1 MTCTFFGHRV
11 VTNDVKT
18 RLRVVITDLIV
29 HHAVDVF
36 YVGNQGGFDEIVS
49 EVLRELQT
57 IYPID
62 YAVVLAYFPI
72 ERDGNGTPNPPDTI
86 YPEGLET
93 VPKRFVICYRNRRM
107 PRASRLCCHLCD
119 APRGIRCR
127 TVSIPC
133 RATRKESDFSWRC
146 VRDGTFVYAKTPRRE
161 ARGRFDGICFPP
173 GARAGVWLPRPAP
186 GVFTVGAR
194 ICRDFRHWAYA

>member
-93 VPKRFVICYRNRRM
+93 VPKRFAICYRNRRM

-133 RATRKESDFSWRC
+133 RATRKESDFPRRC
-146 VRDGTFVYAKTPRRE
+146 VRDDTFVYAKTPRRK
-161 ARGRFDGICFPP
+161 
-173 GARAGVWLPRPAP
+173 GAGL
-186 GVFTVGAR
+186 F
-194 ICRDFRHWAYA
+194 

>member
-93 VPKRFVICYRNRRM
+93 VPKRFAICYRNRWM
-107 PRASRLCCHLCD
+107 LERADYVVTYVTHRGGSD
-119 APRGIRCR
+119 AARYQSLAEQRGKKVI
-127 TVSIPC
+127 SL
-133 RATRKESDFSWRC
+133 
-146 VRDGTFVYAKTPRRE
+146 G
-161 ARGRFDGICFPP
+161 
-173 GARAGVWLPRPAP
+173 GA
-186 GVFTVGAR
+186 
-194 ICRDFRHWAYA
+194 

>member
-93 VPKRFVICYRNRRM
+93 VPKCFAICYRNRWM
-107 PRASRLCCHLCD
+107 LERADYVVTYVTH
-119 APRGIRCR
+119 RGG
-127 TVSIPC
+127 SG
-133 RATRKESDFSWRC
+133 A
-146 VRDGTFVYAKTPRRE
+146 
-161 ARGRFDGICFPP
+161 ARYQSLAEQRGKKVISLG
-173 GARAGVWLPRPAP
+173 GA
-186 GVFTVGAR
+186 
-194 ICRDFRHWAYA
+194 

>member
-62 YAVVLAYFPI
+62 YAVVLAYFPV

-93 VPKRFVICYRNRRM
+93 VPKRFAICYRNRWM
-107 PRASRLCCHLCD
+107 LERADYVVTYVTH
-119 APRGIRCR
+119 RGG
-127 TVSIPC
+127 SG
-133 RATRKESDFSWRC
+133 A
-146 VRDGTFVYAKTPRRE
+146 
-161 ARGRFDGICFPP
+161 ARYQSLAEQRGKKVISLG
-173 GARAGVWLPRPAP
+173 GA
-186 GVFTVGAR
+186 
-194 ICRDFRHWAYA
+194 

>member
-72 ERDGNGTPNPPDTI
+72 EWDGNGTPYPPDTI

-93 VPKRFVICYRNRRM
+93 VPKRFAICYRNRWM
-107 PRASRLCCHLCD
+107 LERADYVVTYVTH
-119 APRGIRCR
+119 RGG
-127 TVSIPC
+127 SG
-133 RATRKESDFSWRC
+133 A
-146 VRDGTFVYAKTPRRE
+146 
-161 ARGRFDGICFPP
+161 ARYQSLAEQRGKKVISLG
-173 GARAGVWLPRPAP
+173 GA
-186 GVFTVGAR
+186 
-194 ICRDFRHWAYA
+194 

>member
-49 EVLRELQT
+49 DILRELQT
-57 IYPID
+57 IYPIT

-86 YPEGLET
+86 YPEGLEA
-93 VPKRFVICYRNRRM
+93 VPKRFAICYRNRWM
-107 PRASRLCCHLCD
+107 LERADYVVTYVTHR
-119 APRGIRCR
+119 RGSGAARYQ
-127 TVSIPC
+127 SL
-133 RATRKESDFSWRC
+133 AE
-146 VRDGTFVYAKTPRRE
+146 RR
-161 ARGRFDGICFPP
+161 GKKVIFLG
-173 GARAGVWLPRPAP
+173 GA
-186 GVFTVGAR
+186 
-194 ICRDFRHWAYA
+194 

>member
-72 ERDGNGTPNPPDTI
+72 ERGGNGTPNPPDTI

-93 VPKRFVICYRNRRM
+93 VPKRFAICYRNRWM
-107 PRASRLCCHLCD
+107 LERADYVVTYVTH
-119 APRGIRCR
+119 RGG
-127 TVSIPC
+127 SG
-133 RATRKESDFSWRC
+133 A
-146 VRDGTFVYAKTPRRE
+146 
-161 ARGRFDGICFPP
+161 ARYQSLAEQRGKKVISLG
-173 GARAGVWLPRPAP
+173 GA
-186 GVFTVGAR
+186 
-194 ICRDFRHWAYA
+194 

>member
-18 RLRVVITDLIV
+18 RLGVVITDLIV

-49 EVLRELQT
+49 EVLRQLQM

-93 VPKRFVICYRNRRM
+93 VPKRFAICYRNRWM
-107 PRASRLCCHLCD
+107 LERADDVVTYVTH
-119 APRGIRCR
+119 RGG
-127 TVSIPC
+127 SG
-133 RATRKESDFSWRC
+133 A
-146 VRDGTFVYAKTPRRE
+146 
-161 ARGRFDGICFPP
+161 ARYQSLAEQRGKKVIFLG
-173 GARAGVWLPRPAP
+173 GA
-186 GVFTVGAR
+186 
-194 ICRDFRHWAYA
+194 

>member
-1 MTCTFFGHRV
+1 MTCAFFGHRV

-93 VPKRFVICYRNRRM
+93 VPKRFAICYRNRWM
-107 PRASRLCCHLCD
+107 LERADYVVTYVTH
-119 APRGIRCR
+119 RGG
-127 TVSIPC
+127 SG
-133 RATRKESDFSWRC
+133 A
-146 VRDGTFVYAKTPRRE
+146 
-161 ARGRFDGICFPP
+161 ARYQSLAEQRGKKVISLG
-173 GARAGVWLPRPAP
+173 GA
-186 GVFTVGAR
+186 
-194 ICRDFRHWAYA
+194 